1 MVDPCLFWSGFACKG
16 FSLRSEGWKVCSEV
30 LVFISELLAL
40 FEEFV
45 LYLSSVTAYAVAFVW
60 CCSCFHV
67 SLLLGRNSF
76 ARILSSV
83 YVFHV
88 LEYFCMHDLFMYLF
102 LILKGLV
109 KFW

>member
-1 MVDPCLFWSGFACKG
+1 MCCD
-16 FSLRSEGWKVCSEV
+16 GWKVCSEV

-45 LYLSSVTAYAVAFVW
+45 LYLSSVTVCAVSFVW

-83 YVFHV
+83 YVFYV
-88 LEYFCMHDLFMYLF
+88 LEYFCMYDS
-102 LILKGLV
+102 LKNICKCDSFSNVGLKMSV
-109 KFW
+109 RMHYFSSCK